1 MRTRV
6 EPEIGQFRL
15 GKVNVRSAYEGGGG
29 GVDFGRAWVEMV
41 EDPANGDEGGNMNDI
56 TSGAGAGMMPCLP
69 HGRFIFY
76 DGGNDSEPLKFE
88 PSN

>member
-1 MRTRV
+1 MMRTRI

-15 GKVNVRSAYEGGGG
+15 GKVKARLGYEGGGR
-29 GVDFGRAWVEMV
+29 VDFGLAQVQME

-76 DGGNDSEPLKFE
+76 DKGMIQSL
-88 PSN
+88 